1 MSFTIKHGLF
11 RANIID
17 YHAILGVALDA
28 EPKSIRTKYLRT
40 TQKLHPDTCKASAE
54 EKKMAGK
61 ILSNLVNP
69 AYEKLSNKNAFAE
82 HHLVLTQIGK
92 RYAENQEGLSLSSDS
107 AQKLLGTKNDLEK
120 TYLELLKEQATD
132 QYKDISKVLKK
143 IAIISELNLAYL
155 VRKHDQGINRAET
168 TRTSSVNTQTHASKP
183 DKTKTTVSG
192 NSPTD
197 KTSKS
202 TEDITSEPRVVS
214 YLRRAKEYMEKS
226 RINDAVS
233 ELRDGLRVD
242 PNNSTCH
249 ALLGQAYIRQ
259 NQLTM
264 AKIHIKKAQKA
275 NSKDPAVLVSQEML
289 EKLTRKQQVRQS
301 GAKQRKKDKSTDG
314 SFFGSLFGA
323 RKGSK

>member
-11 RANIID
+11 RANITD

-28 EPKSIRTKYLRT
+28 DPKNIRIKYLRT
-40 TQKLHPDTCKASAE
+40 TQKLHPDTCKAKAE

-69 AYEKLSNKNAFAE
+69 AYEQLSNKNAFAE

-92 RYAENQEGLSLSSDS
+92 RYAENKEGLSLSSDS
-107 AQKLLGTKNDLEK
+107 AQKLLGTEKDLEK
-120 TYLELLKEQATD
+120 IYLELLKEQSVD
-132 QYKDISKVLKK
+132 QYKNISKVLKR

-155 VRKHDQGINRAET
+155 IRKHEQGTNRAEVERNQSPKT
-168 TRTSSVNTQTHASKP
+168 RVNSAQQEKTRTSA
-183 DKTKTTVSG
+183 TKTSQTNQKDS
-192 NSPTD
+192 SPKEETP
-197 KTSKS
+197 
-202 TEDITSEPRVVS
+202 EPRVIS
-214 YLRRAKEYMEKS
+214 YLRRAKEYMEKG

-249 ALLGQAYIRQ
+249 ALLGQAYIKQ

-275 NSKDPAVLVSQEML
+275 NSKDPAVLVRQEML
-289 EKLTRKQQVRQS
+289 EKLTRKQQAKQS
-301 GAKQRKKDKSTDG
+301 GAKQRKKNKSTEG

-323 RKGSK
+323 KKSNR